1 MQGGNLQEYEKGI
14 AYIFD
19 MIENGTLKVGSKLP
33 PERAIAEEVGV
44 GRNSIR
50 EAISI
55 LHGMG
60 FIDRVQGSGNYVS
73 KNVGQSIH
81 QTIKIMLALGSVTK
95 EEICE
100 FRRVMEKA
108 VCNMLID
115 NNIETPLK
123 ENISNLLA
131 KMKNVYGKELADV
144 DKQFHDALIV
154 ATGNNLWITI
164 MEAVT
169 EIYGEWIDYVIEYIY
184 TPDREKLMLCHENI
198 YNNLL
203 AGEKKQ
209 MLASIDEHY
218 DMIERLLV
226 CGEQHRF

>member
-1 MQGGNLQEYEKGI
+1 MQSGNLQEYEKGI

-95 EEICE
+95 EEICV

-115 NNIETPLK
+115 KDIETPLK

-209 MLASIDEHY
+209 MLAAIDEHY
-218 DMIERLLV
+218 DMIERLLG
-226 CGEQHRF
+226 CGEQH

>member
-1 MQGGNLQEYEKGI
+1 
-14 AYIFD
+14 
-19 MIENGTLKVGSKLP
+19 
-33 PERAIAEEVGV
+33 
-44 GRNSIR
+44 
-50 EAISI
+50 
-55 LHGMG
+55 
-60 FIDRVQGSGNYVS
+60 
-73 KNVGQSIH
+73 
-81 QTIKIMLALGSVTK
+81 
-95 EEICE
+95 
-100 FRRVMEKA
+100 
-108 VCNMLID
+108 
-115 NNIETPLK
+115 
-123 ENISNLLA
+123 
-131 KMKNVYGKELADV
+131 MKNVYGKELADV

-209 MLASIDEHY
+209 MLAAIDEHY
-218 DMIERLLV
+218 DMIERLLG